1 MRLILVVVA
10 LIASVFAHST
20 SFDNLIVK
28 DNRVANDVVIR
39 LISSGVISDT
49 PANNN
54 NTELA
59 QKICL
64 AGGRTSR
71 ECMGSAWKKGPK
83 TVAQG
88 ICFAGG
94 VDEAQCMG
102 SAWKKGPKTVAQGIC
117 FAGGVDE
124 AQCMGSAWKKGP
136 KTVAQGICFA
146 GGLDEAQCMGSA
158 WKKGPKTTQE
168 ALQLVTNASGAS
180 DILED
185 PSATSSPTRVINAG
199 KNTYV
204 TNGRTT
210 TGSDGS
216 IYSTNRS
223 RTVTIGSDGSIYT
236 TTGVV
241 TIGSNGQILVTSG
254 NTITDFSGLTCVDI
268 GASINCN

>member
-10 LIASVFAHST
+10 LIASVFAHSA

-59 QKICL
+59 QKICF
-64 AGGRTSR
+64 AGGVD
-71 ECMGSAWKKGPK
+71 EEQCMGSLWKKGPK

-94 VDEAQCMG
+94 VDEEQCMG
-102 SAWKKGPKTVAQGIC
+102 SPWEKGP
-117 FAGGVDE
+117 
-124 AQCMGSAWKKGP
+124 M
-136 KTVAQGICFA
+136 
-146 GGLDEAQCMGSA
+146 
-158 WKKGPKTTQE
+158 TTQE

-223 RTVTIGSDGSIYT
+223 RTVTVSSDGSIYT

-241 TIGSNGQILVTSG
+241 TIGSNGEILVTSG

>member
-10 LIASVFAHST
+10 LIASVFAHSA
-20 SFDNLIVK
+20 SFDNLIIK

-64 AGGRTSR
+64 AGGVD
-71 ECMGSAWKKGPK
+71 EDQCMGGYLKKGP
-83 TVAQG
+83 T
-88 ICFAGG
+88 
-94 VDEAQCMG
+94 
-102 SAWKKGPKTVAQGIC
+102 
-117 FAGGVDE
+117 
-124 AQCMGSAWKKGP
+124 
-136 KTVAQGICFA
+136 TVAQGICFA
-146 GGLDEAQCMGSA
+146 GGLSEEQCMGSP

>member
-1 MRLILVVVA
+1 MRLTLVVVA
-10 LIASVFAHST
+10 LIASVFAHSA

-64 AGGRTSR
+64 AGGVS
-71 ECMGSAWKKGPK
+71 E
-83 TVAQG
+83 
-88 ICFAGG
+88 
-94 VDEAQCMG
+94 EQCMG
-102 SAWKKGPKTVAQGIC
+102 SYR
-117 FAGGVDE
+117 
-124 AQCMGSAWKKGP
+124 
-136 KTVAQGICFA
+136 
-146 GGLDEAQCMGSA
+146 
-158 WKKGPKTTQE
+158 KKGPKTTQE

-241 TIGSNGQILVTSG
+241 TIGSNGEILVTSG

>member
-10 LIASVFAHST
+10 LIASVFAHSA
-20 SFDNLIVK
+20 SFDNLIIK

-64 AGGRTSR
+64 AGGVS
-71 ECMGSAWKKGPK
+71 E
-83 TVAQG
+83 
-88 ICFAGG
+88 
-94 VDEAQCMG
+94 DQCMG
-102 SAWKKGPKTVAQGIC
+102 SP
-117 FAGGVDE
+117 
-124 AQCMGSAWKKGP
+124 WKKGP

-146 GGLDEAQCMGSA
+146 GGLSEEQCMGSP

>member
-10 LIASVFAHST
+10 LIASVFAHSA

-59 QKICL
+59 QKICF
-64 AGGRTSR
+64 AGGVD
-71 ECMGSAWKKGPK
+71 EEQCMGSLWKKGPK

-94 VDEAQCMG
+94 VDEEQCMG
-102 SAWKKGPKTVAQGIC
+102 SLWKKGPKTVAQGIC

-124 AQCMGSAWKKGP
+124 EQCMGSPWEKGP
-136 KTVAQGICFA
+136 
-146 GGLDEAQCMGSA
+146 M
-158 WKKGPKTTQE
+158 TTQE

-185 PSATSSPTRVINAG
+185 PSATSSPTRVINSG

-223 RTVTIGSDGSIYT
+223 RTVTVSSDGSIYT

-241 TIGSNGQILVTSG
+241 TIGSNGEILVTSG

>member
-10 LIASVFAHST
+10 LIASVFAHSA

-64 AGGRTSR
+64 AGG
-71 ECMGSAWKKGPK
+71 
-83 TVAQG
+83 
-88 ICFAGG
+88 
-94 VDEAQCMG
+94 VDEEQCMG

-124 AQCMGSAWKKGP
+124 EQCMGSAWKKGP

-146 GGLDEAQCMGSA
+146 GGVDEEQCMGSP
-158 WKKGPKTTQE
+158 WEKGPKTTQE

-223 RTVTIGSDGSIYT
+223 RTVTVSSDGSIYT

-241 TIGSNGQILVTSG
+241 TIGSNGEILVTSG

>member
-10 LIASVFAHST
+10 LIASVFAHSA

-59 QKICL
+59 QKICF
-64 AGGRTSR
+64 AGGVD
-71 ECMGSAWKKGPK
+71 EEQCMGSLWKKGPK

-94 VDEAQCMG
+94 VDEEQCMG
-102 SAWKKGPKTVAQGIC
+102 SLWKKGPKTVAQGIC

-124 AQCMGSAWKKGP
+124 EQCMGSPWEKGP
-136 KTVAQGICFA
+136 
-146 GGLDEAQCMGSA
+146 M
-158 WKKGPKTTQE
+158 TTQE

-223 RTVTIGSDGSIYT
+223 RTVTVSSDGSIYT

-241 TIGSNGQILVTSG
+241 TIGSNGEILVTSG

>member
-10 LIASVFAHST
+10 LIASVFAHSA

-49 PANNN
+49 PADNNN
-54 NTELA
+54 IELA

-64 AGGRTSR
+64 AGGGTKYS
-71 ECMGSAWKKGPK
+71 CVSGSDAPK
-83 TVAQG
+83 TLAQG
-88 ICFAGG
+88 ICLAGG
-94 VDEAQCMG
+94 GTAYSCVSGHDA
-102 SAWKKGPKTVAQGIC
+102 PKN
-117 FAGGVDE
+117 
-124 AQCMGSAWKKGP
+124 
-136 KTVAQGICFA
+136 
-146 GGLDEAQCMGSA
+146 
-158 WKKGPKTTQE
+158 TQE
-168 ALQLVTNASGAS
+168 ALRLVTNSSGAS

-185 PSATSSPTRVINAG
+185 PSTTSSPTRVINAG

-236 TTGVV
+236 TTGNV
-241 TIGSNGQILVTSG
+241 TIGSNGEILVTSG
-254 NTITDFSGLTCVDI
+254 NTTTSMSGLTCVDI
-268 GASINCN
+268 GTSINCN